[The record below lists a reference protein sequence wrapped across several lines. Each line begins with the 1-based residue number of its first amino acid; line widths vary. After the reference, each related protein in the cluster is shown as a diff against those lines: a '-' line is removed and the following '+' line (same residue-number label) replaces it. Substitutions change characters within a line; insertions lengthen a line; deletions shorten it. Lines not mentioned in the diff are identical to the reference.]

1 MTKHSEKNEPS
12 NSTKPV
18 LPAVE
23 SGIEL
28 EKDMLVY
35 FIGEK
40 LPMKVKAVNENFAIC
55 TRKLNK
61 RQDAYLL
68 HRQVE
73 TGAYFS
79 FTEAYNNKK
88 EEMIYTIIDFK
99 KNIRGAHNLIMGGCD
114 FKDEKEMQD
123 FLIELESGEVEISYR
138 NRCDYN
144 LDFER
149 TLNQ

>member
-1 MTKHSEKNEPS
+1 MKKHSEKTESS

-23 SGIEL
+23 FGIEL
-28 EKDMLVY
+28 KKDMLVY

-61 RQDAYLL
+61 RQDADLL

-79 FTEAYNNKK
+79 FTEAYNDQK

-114 FKDEKEMQD
+114 FKDEKEMKD
-123 FLIELESGEVEISYR
+123 FLIELESGEVEISHR
-138 NRCDYN
+138 KRCDYN

>member
-1 MTKHSEKNEPS
+1 MTEHSKNTNQS

-23 SGIEL
+23 VGIEL
-28 EKDMLVY
+28 NKEMLVY

-40 LPMKVKAVNENFAIC
+40 LPMKVKAVNENYAIC

-61 RQDAYLL
+61 RQDADLL

-79 FTEAYNNKK
+79 FMEAYKDQK

-123 FLIELESGEVEISYR
+123 FLIELESGEVEISYI